1 MNRSKNFICF
11 FAGVFFMFS
20 LAPIQ
25 EALSQ
30 ESAGE
35 LYEAALFKKE
45 ADGDLEGAIQ
55 LFINIITKF
64 SEERK
69 IAAKAQLQIGMCY
82 EKLGLKQAQKAYQ
95 RVVDNFPEQTEE
107 VKVAN
112 EKLSI
117 LLRAQA
123 LAEKG
128 LKELK
133 IQKVCEGSDVD
144 GSGEVSPDGRYI
156 SYTDWSTG
164 DLAIYEIATGKKR
177 RLTSPTEEEPFGF
190 VLRSQWSPGSQR
202 IAYIWSNKDGFWDM
216 RIIGIDGSKP
226 RVLYQDKDVL
236 PQPADWSPD
245 GKHILTIL
253 DNYYKDKVNQVG
265 LISVADGTVSI
276 LETLKGRAVYYLCF
290 SPDGRYIA
298 YDYSQKEGSQDRD
311 IFIYSIEEKREI
323 LLVQHLA
330 NDRLEGWTPDG
341 KNILFGSN
349 RLGTMDVWAISVKE
363 GKPQSSPRLV
373 KKNIGL
379 VSPMGFAP
387 DGSFY
392 YGLDI
397 KIADVYVGTLDK
409 GREKFLVPP
418 EKLTGYF
425 IGRNFSPKWS
435 PDGKSLAYISKRH
448 PQYEYG
454 DNSLYIV
461 SLETGEEREVVRPQ
475 EIRAFGDVSMGICW
489 SPDGRSILSSGY
501 DKKGQGIYVIDVKTG
516 EMTTVLYRGEA
527 QIMNPNWSADGKAIF
542 FIERNWEKGISR
554 VFRYDM
560 KTKEKKEIY
569 NQSPNLLWLIPSPDG
584 KLLAFAT
591 FEKYKEENLGVL
603 MVLPVEGGEPR
614 EVIKI
619 TGAGESCWAMA
630 WAPDSREVIYGKN
643 LHAPGSQ
650 GIAQGSELWKVSV
663 EGGEPQKLWKMADQI
678 WGVRV
683 HPDGQRLAF
692 TLQTWWAEI
701 WVMENF
707 LPKAKEEK
715 KSKSR
720 Q

>member
-1 MNRSKNFICF
+1 LIQPLFPKKQYSDNRE
-11 FAGVFFMFS
+11 V
-20 LAPIQ
+20 
-25 EALSQ
+25 
-30 ESAGE
+30 
-35 LYEAALFKKE
+35 
-45 ADGDLEGAIQ
+45 
-55 LFINIITKF
+55 
-64 SEERK
+64 
-69 IAAKAQLQIGMCY
+69 AAKSLLHLGICY
-82 EKLGLKQAQKAYQ
+82 EKLGKQGAQKTYQ
-95 RVVDNFPEQTEE
+95 RIIQEFADQKEVVTEARTRLAALE
-107 VKVAN
+107 KPVGPVVA
-112 EKLSI
+112 EGMVV
-117 LLRAQA
+117 R
-123 LAEKG
+123 
-128 LKELK
+128 K
-133 IQKVCEGSDVD
+133 IWAGSDVD
-144 GSGEVSPDGRYI
+144 DSGEVSSDGRYI

-177 RLTSPTEEEPFGF
+177 RLTSPTEEEHFGF
-190 VLRSQWSPGSQR
+190 VLRSYWSPGSQR

-226 RVLYQDKDVL
+226 RVLYQDKDVF

-276 LETLKGRAVYYLCF
+276 LETLKGRAVYYLYF

-298 YDYSQKEGSQDRD
+298 YDYPQKEGSQDRD

-323 LLVQHLA
+323 PLVQHLA
-330 NDRLEGWTPDG
+330 NDRLLGGWTPDG

-373 KKNIGL
+373 KKDIGL
-379 VSPMGFAP
+379 VTPMGFAP

-392 YGLDI
+392 YGRGIMISDI
-397 KIADVYVGTLDK
+397 YVGTLDK

-425 IGRNFSPKWS
+425 VGRNFSPKWS

-630 WAPDSREVIYGKN
+630 WAPDSREIIYGKD

-663 EGGEPQKLWKMADQI
+663 EGGEPQKLWKMAGSLK
-678 WGVRV
+678 WLNV

-692 TLQTWWAEI
+692 TSQTGYAEI
-701 WVMENF
+701 WLMENF
-707 LPKAKEEK
+707 LPE
-715 KSKSR
+715 
-720 Q
+720 

>member
-1 MNRSKNFICF
+1 MKRNILILILVLGTMIIVKGQEQQAQQLLSEAIYQEEVNGELDEAIKTYQLIVKQYPENRRVS
-11 FAGVFFMFS
+11 A
-20 LAPIQ
+20 
-25 EALSQ
+25 EALMH
-30 ESAGE
+30 
-35 LYEAALFKKE
+35 L
-45 ADGDLEGAIQ
+45 
-55 LFINIITKF
+55 
-64 SEERK
+64 
-69 IAAKAQLQIGMCY
+69 GMCY
-82 EKLGLKQAQKAYQ
+82 EKLGKQEA
-95 RVVDNFPEQTEE
+95 R
-107 VKVAN
+107 KVY
-112 EKLSI
+112 
-117 LLRAQA
+117 RQV
-123 LAEKG
+123 
-128 LKELK
+128 
-133 IQKVCEGSDVD
+133 IQKYADQNDLVTEARTRLAALEKPVGPVVAEGMVVRKIWAGSDVD
-144 GSGEVSPDGRYI
+144 DSGEVSPDGRYI

-164 DLAIYEIATGKKR
+164 DLAIYEIANGKKR
-177 RLTSPTEEEPFGF
+177 RLTSPTEEEPEPM
-190 VLRSQWSPGSQR
+190 VLRSQWSPDSKR

-226 RVLYQDKDVL
+226 RVLYQDKDVF

-253 DNYYKDKVNQVG
+253 DNYYKDTVNQVG

-276 LETLKGRAVYYLCF
+276 LETLKGRAVYHLCF

-298 YDYSQKEGSQDRD
+298 YDYPQKEGSQDRD
-311 IFIYSIEEKREI
+311 IFIHSIEEKREI
-323 LLVQHLA
+323 PLVQHLA
-330 NDRLEGWTPDG
+330 NDRLLGGWTPDG

-373 KKNIGL
+373 KKDIGL
-379 VSPMGFAP
+379 VTPMGFAP

-392 YGLDI
+392 YGHGIMISDI
-397 KIADVYVGTLDK
+397 YVGTLDK

-425 IGRNFSPKWS
+425 VGRNFSPKWS

-527 QIMNPNWSADGKAIF
+527 QIMCPEWSADGKAIF
-542 FIERNWEKGISR
+542 FIERNWDKGISR

-591 FEKYKEENLGVL
+591 FEEYQEENIGVL

-614 EVIKI
+614 EVVKI

-630 WAPDSREVIYGKN
+630 WTPDSREIIYGKD
-643 LHAPGSQ
+643 LRAPGSQ
-650 GIAQGSELWKVSV
+650 GMAEDSELWKVSV
-663 EGGEPQKLWKMADQI
+663 EGGEPQKLWKMTGSLK
-678 WGVRV
+678 WLSV
-683 HPDGQRLAF
+683 HPDGQRLVF
-692 TLQTWWAEI
+692 TSQTWHGEI

-707 LPKAKEEK
+707 LPEIKVE
-715 KSKSR
+715 